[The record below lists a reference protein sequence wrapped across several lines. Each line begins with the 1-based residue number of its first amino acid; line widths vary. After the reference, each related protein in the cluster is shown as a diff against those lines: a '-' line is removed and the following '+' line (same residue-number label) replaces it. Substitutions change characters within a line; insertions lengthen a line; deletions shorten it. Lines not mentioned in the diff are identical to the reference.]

1 MVSPPP
7 PPPPPFFTASTRKES
22 VSTGTTYGHA
32 FVNGS
37 LNSPFAH
44 DSSSDGGRGSP
55 ALCLRVYSF
64 AMVFSRVI

>member
-7 PPPPPFFTASTRKES
+7 PFFPASTRKES
-22 VSTGTTYGHA
+22 VSSGTTYGHA